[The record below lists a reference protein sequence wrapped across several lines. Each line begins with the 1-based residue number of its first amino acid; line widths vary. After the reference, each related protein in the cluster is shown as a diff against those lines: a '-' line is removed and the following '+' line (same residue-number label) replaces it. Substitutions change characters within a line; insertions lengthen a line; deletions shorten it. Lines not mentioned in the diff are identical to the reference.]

1 MELGTAA
8 RKLVSEPR
16 RAADPG
22 GIDHRL
28 EELAHLSNQVSPSLV
43 SAIVSNR
50 SANAFHMSGDVDFFL
65 LRDQERNKSRSEREQ
80 EKTLRVHEK
89 MTYSSRLKAKHSR
102 LRRELQLEDEAE
114 DQAARGAAE
123 QLRALRDGAAW
134 KLSMT
139 QEKKAGSDGIKSYV
153 NQQRQKFLIQY
164 ALDVKRSEIGRLEVL
179 ATKEEA
185 ALERAERSLEKDAAL
200 FEEFLREKERS
211 SGQALRAAEK
221 ETEEKVEKIMEI
233 RDLTTQIMN
242 IRREISKLEDTLHH
256 YKVYKDFLYKLSPKE
271 WWEEQ
276 KTRLVLKKANEG
288 ADAPEEN
295 AVSSTLGDKGPG
307 IKGRTSPR
315 GMWLLQAGDG
325 QGSKEPSKCLPVIRL
340 GQSLASTVSL
350 QQGSQSRGTGGLD
363 PKGSSS
369 ALPVQ
374 GDPDSDREE
383 LALYFTE
390 PQQLL
395 DVFTELEEQ
404 NLSLIQNMQE
414 MEETLEELSSALKN
428 TQIRMDREVNQ
439 LKQWITTLMMSI
451 AKEEETAAELQLK
464 ARVFHFGE
472 YKGVQEDKLLESL
485 ERKVLAVSQQC
496 ASTQQESSLGTVH
509 MLAIIEHQ
517 LDELLESLERVPQ
530 AKMEQAKKAKEKE
543 RRLRLREEKVKVQKQ
558 LQEERLQRARVRA
571 QAEIKK
577 KRGRRLV
584 CRSRPPAL
592 KTEEEPEHVL
602 MGEDKEEQL
611 FFFT

>member
-1 MELGTAA
+1 MDKSSSSVIEGKKKHAKA
-8 RKLVSEPR
+8 K
-16 RAADPG
+16 
-22 GIDHRL
+22 
-28 EELAHLSNQVSPSLV
+28 VSPSLV

-153 NQQRQKFLIQY
+153 NQQRQKFLIQVGPAAATGARQAVPY

-295 AVSSTLGDKGPG
+295 AVSSTLGDKGSRKEKAGPQVPLDPVPSGQGPQRRPG

-315 GMWLLQAGDG
+315 GMWLLQAGGPPFGPGHRGTIPLFPPDG

-363 PKGSSS
+363 PKGVFTTGGAGCPQTAALQARPRRPHHASLRRSSS
-369 ALPVQ
+369 ALP
-374 GDPDSDREE
+374 E

-428 TQIRMDREVNQ
+428 TQIRM
-439 LKQWITTLMMSI
+439 
-451 AKEEETAAELQLK
+451 
-464 ARVFHFGE
+464 
-472 YKGVQEDKLLESL
+472 
-485 ERKVLAVSQQC
+485 
-496 ASTQQESSLGTVH
+496 
-509 MLAIIEHQ
+509 
-517 LDELLESLERVPQ
+517 
-530 AKMEQAKKAKEKE
+530 
-543 RRLRLREEKVKVQKQ
+543 
-558 LQEERLQRARVRA
+558 
-571 QAEIKK
+571 
-577 KRGRRLV
+577 
-584 CRSRPPAL
+584 
-592 KTEEEPEHVL
+592 
-602 MGEDKEEQL
+602 
-611 FFFT
+611 